1 MTPGKDLKPTDPTS
15 GVGGGP
21 GLGRRDHIKGF
32 NNKGGGLS
40 NQRAKR
46 TGDKRRWADV
56 WAPKLPATQKKVSRI
71 QGHLGQGEIEQ
82 LQTEGD
88 PKGGPVK
95 TPYYDVYDTYKKDA
109 DDAVGKEVVP
119 PAYKQ
124 PVKDYFDS
132 IKPSR

>member
-1 MTPGKDLKPTDPTS
+1 LKPSDPRSAT
-15 GVGGGP
+15 GGGA
-21 GLGRRDHIKGF
+21 GLGPRNNIRGF

-40 NQRAKR
+40 NQRAKS

-56 WAPKLPATQKKVSRI
+56 WSPKLPGTQKQISRI
-71 QGHLGQGEIEQ
+71 KGQLGRGDVEQ

-88 PKGGPVK
+88 SKGGPVK
-95 TPYYDVYDTYKKDA
+95 TPYYDVYETYKKDA
-109 DDAVGKEVVP
+109 DDAVSKEVIP

-132 IKPSR
+132 IKPNR